1 MLTKE
6 QVKKYRE
13 LSNAPQ
19 YLYNAIKKQID
30 IKKSPGRSFTV
41 PEGGY
46 IAHASYYFFMK
57 ILNYDDETIK
67 SETGFTDTTL
77 KNIQKYISN
86 SIKSSA
92 ENDRVNTKFQLIANY
107 MIHEQLGYPYEDK
120 TNV

>member
-6 QVKKYRE
+6 QVKKYIE

>member
-6 QVKKYRE
+6 QVIKYRK
-13 LSNAPQ
+13 LNNAPQ
-19 YLYNAIKKQID
+19 YLYNAIKKQIN
-30 IKKSPGRSFTV
+30 IKRSPGRSFSV

-46 IAHASYYFFMK
+46 IAHASYYHLMR
-57 ILNYDDETIK
+57 ILEYDDETIK

-77 KNIQKYISN
+77 KNIQKYIGN
-86 SIKSSA
+86 SIKSGG